1 MSINIIN
8 LPSDS
13 VIWKAP
19 YSAPAVS
26 LAVRSYLANSRQAT
40 SKTKTKSEVSGGGR
54 KPWKQKGT
62 GRARSGSIRNP
73 QFRGGGVAFGPTGKE
88 NYHCQVNKKVKK
100 KALQSILRK
109 KVENKELIIIEQINL
124 PTHKTK
130 EANSFLTQL
139 KLNGKK
145 VLIILSI
152 LESKD
157 NQNIK
162 WAFQNLPLAK
172 TTNSKLTNT
181 YELLNG
187 SHLIFTQQAFAE
199 IEERLK

>member
-19 YSAPAVS
+19 YSAPVVS
-26 LAVRSYLANSRQAT
+26 LAVRSHLTNSRQAT
-40 SKTKTKSEVSGGGR
+40 SKTKTRGEVTGSTR
-54 KPWKQKGT
+54 KIYKQKGT
-62 GRARSGSIRNP
+62 GRARHGPISAP
-73 QFRGGGVAFGPTGKE
+73 QFRGGGVAFGPNGKE
-88 NYHCQVNKKVKK
+88 NYHCQVNKKAKK
-100 KALQSILRK
+100 RALQSVLRK
-109 KVENKELIIIEQINL
+109 KAENKELIIIEQINL

-139 KLNGKK
+139 KLNDKK
-145 VLIILSI
+145 VLIILSS
-152 LESKD
+152 LESKI
-157 NQNIK
+157 NQNVK
-162 WAFQNLPLAK
+162 WAFQNLPKAK
-172 TTNSKLTNT
+172 TANSKLTNT
-181 YELLNG
+181 YELING

>member
-13 VIWKAP
+13 VIWKAS

-26 LAVRSYLANSRQAT
+26 LAVRSYLINSRQAT
-40 SKTKTKSEVSGGGR
+40 SKTKTKGEVSGGGR

-73 QFRGGGVAFGPTGKE
+73 QNRGGGVVFGPNGKE

-100 KALQSILRK
+100 RALQSILRK
-109 KVENKELIIIEQINL
+109 KAENKELIIIKQIDL
-124 PTHKTK
+124 STHKTK
-130 EANSFLTQL
+130 EANSFLAQL
-139 KLNGKK
+139 KLNDKK
-145 VLIILSI
+145 VLIILSS
-152 LESKD
+152 LENKN
-157 NQNIK
+157 NQNVK
-162 WAFQNLPLAK
+162 WAFQNLPKAK
-172 TTNSKLTNT
+172 TANSKLTNT
-181 YELLNG
+181 YELLIG
-187 SHLIFTQQAFAE
+187 SYLIFTQQAFAE

>member
-1 MSINIIN
+1 
-8 LPSDS
+8 

-26 LAVRSYLANSRQAT
+26 LAVRSYLTNSRQAT
-40 SKTKTKSEVSGGGR
+40 SKTKSKDEVSGGGK
-54 KPWKQKGT
+54 KPWRQKGT
-62 GRARSGSIRNP
+62 GRARQGSIRSP
-73 QFRGGGVAFGPTGKE
+73 QFRGGGIVFGPSGKE

-100 KALQSILRK
+100 KALQSVLQK
-109 KVENKELIIIEQINL
+109 KAENKELIIIEQINL

-130 EANSFLTQL
+130 EANNFLAQL
-139 KLNGKK
+139 KLNKKK
-145 VLIILSI
+145 VLIILSA
-152 LESKD
+152 LESKN
-157 NQNIK
+157 NQNVK

-172 TTNSKLTNT
+172 TANSKLTNT

-199 IEERLK
+199 IEERLKKKPKTA